1 MDVYALVGQS
11 GTGKSHRAL
20 MVAYENY
27 ADGIIDDG
35 LLIKDTKILAGYS
48 AKNEQNKIQAV
59 KRAIFSEENH
69 VQEVKYA
76 LETGN
81 FNRILILGTS
91 INMVNRIANRLNL
104 PKPSKYIFI
113 EEVASSKE
121 ISKARHARLK
131 EGKHIIPVPT
141 MELKPH
147 FSGYLI
153 DPLIVLFKKN
163 KLNRKKLGEKSIVRP
178 AFSYYGKILVEDAAL
193 EDIIKL
199 ELRENSAVDTVSSLE
214 IMRWDE
220 NSSLAIKITLNIIY
234 GKYLPAVGK
243 EIQYTIKDKL
253 EYFTGMYVHNV
264 DIVVDRLIKESNNTM
279 EEI

>member
-20 MVAYENY
+20 MVAYENC

-35 LLIKDTKILAGYS
+35 LLIKDTKIVAGYS

-59 KRAIFSEENH
+59 KRAIFSEAQH
-69 VQEVKYA
+69 VNEVKEA
-76 LETGN
+76 ITKEN

-91 INMVNRIANRLNL
+91 VNMVNRIANRLNI
-104 PKPSKYIFI
+104 PKPSKYILI
-113 EEVASSKE
+113 EDVASSKE
-121 ISKARHARLK
+121 INKARYARLK

-163 KLNRKKLGEKSIVRP
+163 KSNKKKIGEKSIVRP

-199 ELRENSAVDTVSSLE
+199 ELKKNNAIDTVNRVA
-214 IMRWDE
+214 ITRWDE
-220 NSSLAIKITLNIIY
+220 NSSLDIVIAVNILY
-234 GKYLPAVGK
+234 GEYLPKVGK
-243 EIQYTIKDKL
+243 EIQYTVKDQL
-253 EYFTGMYVHNV
+253 EYYTGMYVHNV
-264 DIVVDRLIKESNNTM
+264 DIIFDRLIKAPKNIV
-279 EEI
+279 EEE

>member
-20 MVAYENY
+20 MVAYENC

-59 KRAIFSEENH
+59 KRAIFSEAQH
-69 VQEVKYA
+69 VQEVKRA
-76 LETGN
+76 IEQEK
-81 FNRILILGTS
+81 FQRILILGTS
-91 INMVNRIANRLNL
+91 LNMVDRIASRLAL
-104 PKPSKYIFI
+104 PKPSKYILI
-113 EEVASSKE
+113 EDVSSAKE
-121 ISKARHARLK
+121 ISKARYARLK

-163 KLNRKKLGEKSIVRP
+163 KLSKKKLGEKSIVRP
-178 AFSYYGKILVEDAAL
+178 SFSYYGKILVEDAAL

-199 ELRENSAVDTVSSLE
+199 ELQKNLAVDTVKSFTIL
-214 IMRWDE
+214 RWDE
-220 NSSLAIKITLNIIY
+220 NSALDIKITLNIVY
-234 GKYLPAVGK
+234 GKYLPKEVK
-243 EIQYTIKDKL
+243 EIQYTVKEKI

-264 DIVVDRLIKESNNTM
+264 DIVVDRLIKESKNILG
-279 EEI
+279 EQ